1 MSLEFKHIPVMSED
15 IDRILAPYKSGIY
28 IDCTFGGGGI
38 TRKILSKK
46 NTRVISIDRDDY
58 VESFSKEIKKEY
70 KNRFEFII
78 DRFSNLENIL
88 KERNLQN
95 IPVAIIFDLG
105 LSSFQIDNPERGFSY
120 RQDGLLK
127 MTMGKNN
134 VTAHDIVNKLD
145 QKDLRNIFSL
155 FGEDKDS
162 GLIAKLI
169 VQKRQD
175 KEINSTQELAEIIL
189 RAKRYKNSKY
199 NKYNKYNKVDSC
211 AKIFQAIRMIVNQEL
226 SELYKGLISAIK
238 NLSIDGKIVVITF
251 HSLEDK
257 IVKKVLDVFSNK
269 TKGTSRYL
277 PESNK
282 NESFNILEIKNRK
295 PIIASEKETKKNNR
309 ARSAKLRCATKIQDH
324 SFEFKRSYLN
334 LEKYFQLEEVM
345 HA

>member
-15 IDRILAPYKSGIY
+15 IDKILTPYKSGVY
-28 IDCTFGGGGI
+28 IDCTFGGGSI
-38 TRKILSKK
+38 TREILSKK
-46 NTRVISIDRDDY
+46 NTKVISIDRDNF
-58 VESFSKEIKKEY
+58 VETFSKEIGKEY
-70 KNRFEFII
+70 NNRFEFII

-88 KERNLQN
+88 KERNLQKV
-95 IPVAIIFDLG
+95 PVAIIFDLG

-145 QKDLRNIFSL
+145 LKDLRNIFNL

-175 KEINSTQELAEIIL
+175 KEINSTKELAEIIL
-189 RAKRYKNSKY
+189 RAKRYKNS
-199 NKYNKYNKVDSC
+199 KYNKVDSC

-226 SELYKGLISAIK
+226 TELYEGLISAIN

-257 IVKKVLDVFSNK
+257 IVKKVFDFFSNK
-269 TKGTSRYL
+269 KKGTSRYL
-277 PESNK
+277 PQN
-282 NESFNILEIKNRK
+282 NENENFNILEIKDRK
-295 PIIASEKETKKNNR
+295 PTIASEKEIKNNNR
-309 ARSAKLRCATKIQDH
+309 ARSAKLRCATKVQDH
-324 SFEFKRSYLN
+324 PFEFKRSYLN

>member
-15 IDRILAPYKSGIY
+15 IDRILTPYKSGLY
-28 IDCTFGGGGI
+28 IDCTFGGGSI

-46 NTRVISIDRDDY
+46 NTKVISIDRDNF
-58 VESFSKEIKKEY
+58 VESFSKEISKEY

-88 KERNLQN
+88 KKRNLQK

-134 VTAHDIVNKLD
+134 ITAHDIINKLE

-169 VQKRQD
+169 VQKRED
-175 KEINSTQELAEIIL
+175 KEISSTQELAEIIL

-199 NKYNKYNKVDSC
+199 NKVDSC
-211 AKIFQAIRMIVNQEL
+211 AKIFQAIRMVVNQEL
-226 SELYKGLISAIK
+226 TELYEGLISAIK

-257 IVKKVLDVFSNK
+257 IVKKVFDFFSNK
-269 TKGTSRYL
+269 KKGTSRYL
-277 PESNK
+277 PESNE
-282 NESFNILEIKNRK
+282 NENLNILEVKDRK
-295 PIIASEKETKKNNR
+295 PIIASEKETKNNNR
-309 ARSAKLRCATKIQDH
+309 ARSAKLRYAIKIQDH
-324 SFEFKRSYLN
+324 SFEFKRSHLN

>member
-199 NKYNKYNKVDSC
+199 NKVDSC

-226 SELYKGLISAIK
+226 SELYEGLISAIK

-257 IVKKVLDVFSNK
+257 IVKKVFDVFSNK

-282 NESFNILEIKNRK
+282 NENFNILEIKNRK
-295 PIIASEKETKKNNR
+295 PIIASEKETKNNNR

>member
-15 IDRILAPYKSGIY
+15 IDRILTPYKSGLY
-28 IDCTFGGGGI
+28 IDCTFGGGSI
-38 TRKILSKK
+38 TRKILSEK
-46 NTRVISIDRDDY
+46 NTKVISIDRDNF
-58 VESFSKEIKKEY
+58 VESFSKEIGKEY
-70 KNRFEFII
+70 KNRFEFVI

-88 KERNLQN
+88 KERNLQK

-134 VTAHDIVNKLD
+134 VTAHDIINKLE
-145 QKDLRNIFSL
+145 QKDLRNIFNL

-175 KEINSTQELAEIIL
+175 KEINSTQELADIIL

-199 NKYNKYNKVDSC
+199 NKVDAC
-211 AKIFQAIRMIVNQEL
+211 AKIFQAIRMVVNQEL
-226 SELYKGLISAIK
+226 TELYEGLTSAIK
-238 NLSIDGKIVVITF
+238 NLSIDGKIIVITF

-257 IVKKVLDVFSNK
+257 IVKKIFDIFSNK
-269 TKGTSRYL
+269 RKGTSRYL
-277 PESNK
+277 PEN
-282 NESFNILEIKNRK
+282 NENDNFNILEIKNRK
-295 PIIASEKETKKNNR
+295 PIIASEKEIKNNNR
-309 ARSAKLRCATKIQDH
+309 ARSAKLRCATKIKDH

>member
-15 IDRILAPYKSGIY
+15 IDKILTPYKSGVY
-28 IDCTFGGGGI
+28 IDCTFGGGSI
-38 TRKILSKK
+38 TREILSKK
-46 NTRVISIDRDDY
+46 NTKVISIDRDNF
-58 VESFSKEIKKEY
+58 VETFSKEISKEY
-70 KNRFEFII
+70 NNRFEFII

-88 KERNLQN
+88 KERNLQKV
-95 IPVAIIFDLG
+95 PVAIIFDLG

-145 QKDLRNIFSL
+145 LKDLRNIFNL

-175 KEINSTQELAEIIL
+175 KEINSTKELAEIIL

-199 NKYNKYNKVDSC
+199 NKVDSC
-211 AKIFQAIRMIVNQEL
+211 AKIFQAIRMVVNQEL
-226 SELYKGLISAIK
+226 TELYEGLISAIK

-257 IVKKVLDVFSNK
+257 IVKKVFDFFSNK
-269 TKGTSRYL
+269 KKGTSRYL
-277 PESNK
+277 PQN
-282 NESFNILEIKNRK
+282 NENENFNILEIKDRK
-295 PIIASEKETKKNNR
+295 PTIASEKEIKNNNR
-309 ARSAKLRCATKIQDH
+309 ARSAKLRCATKVQDH

>member
-15 IDRILAPYKSGIY
+15 IDRILTPYKSGLY
-28 IDCTFGGGGI
+28 IDCTFGGGSI

-46 NTRVISIDRDDY
+46 NTKVISIDRDNF
-58 VESFSKEIKKEY
+58 VESFSKEISKEY

-88 KERNLQN
+88 KKRNLQK

-134 VTAHDIVNKLD
+134 ITAHDIINKLE

-169 VQKRQD
+169 VQKRED
-175 KEINSTQELAEIIL
+175 KEISSTQELAEIIL

-199 NKYNKYNKVDSC
+199 NKVDSC
-211 AKIFQAIRMIVNQEL
+211 AKIFQAIRMVVNQEL
-226 SELYKGLISAIK
+226 TELYEGLISAIK

-257 IVKKVLDVFSNK
+257 IVKKVFDFFSNK
-269 TKGTSRYL
+269 KKGTSRYL
-277 PESNK
+277 PQN
-282 NESFNILEIKNRK
+282 NENENFNILEIKDRK
-295 PIIASEKETKKNNR
+295 PTIASEKEIKNNNR
-309 ARSAKLRCATKIQDH
+309 ARSAKLRCATKVQDH

>member
-15 IDRILAPYKSGIY
+15 IDKILTPYKSGVY
-28 IDCTFGGGGI
+28 IDCTFGGGSI
-38 TRKILSKK
+38 TREILSKK
-46 NTRVISIDRDDY
+46 NTKVISIDRDNF
-58 VESFSKEIKKEY
+58 VETFSKEIGKEY
-70 KNRFEFII
+70 NNRFEFII

-88 KERNLQN
+88 KERNLQKV
-95 IPVAIIFDLG
+95 PVAIIFDLG

-145 QKDLRNIFSL
+145 LKDLRNLFNL

-175 KEINSTQELAEIIL
+175 KEINSTKELAEIIL
-189 RAKRYKNSKY
+189 RAKRYKNS
-199 NKYNKYNKVDSC
+199 KYNKVDSC

-226 SELYKGLISAIK
+226 TELYEGLISAIN

-257 IVKKVLDVFSNK
+257 IVKKVFDFFSNK
-269 TKGTSRYL
+269 KKGTSRYL
-277 PESNK
+277 PQN
-282 NESFNILEIKNRK
+282 NENENFNILEIKDRK
-295 PIIASEKETKKNNR
+295 PTIASEKEIKNNNR
-309 ARSAKLRCATKIQDH
+309 ARSAKLRCATKVQDH

>member
-15 IDRILAPYKSGIY
+15 IDRILTPYKSGLY
-28 IDCTFGGGGI
+28 IDCTFGGGSI

-46 NTRVISIDRDDY
+46 NTKVISIDRDNF
-58 VESFSKEIKKEY
+58 VESFSKEISKEY

-88 KERNLQN
+88 KKRNLQK

-134 VTAHDIVNKLD
+134 ITAHDIVNKLE

-162 GLIAKLI
+162 ALIAKLI
-169 VQKRQD
+169 VQKRED
-175 KEINSTQELAEIIL
+175 KEISSTQELAEIIL

-199 NKYNKYNKVDSC
+199 NKVDSC
-211 AKIFQAIRMIVNQEL
+211 AKIFQAIRMVVNQEL
-226 SELYKGLISAIK
+226 TELYEGLISAIK

-257 IVKKVLDVFSNK
+257 VVKKVFDFFSNK
-269 TKGTSRYL
+269 KKGTSRYL
-277 PESNK
+277 PESNE
-282 NESFNILEIKNRK
+282 NENLNILEVKDRK
-295 PIIASEKETKKNNR
+295 PIIASEKETKNNNR
-309 ARSAKLRCATKIQDH
+309 ARSAKLRYAIKIQDH
-324 SFEFKRSYLN
+324 SFEFKRSHLN
-334 LEKYFQLEEVM
+334 LEKYFQLEEVI

>member
-15 IDRILAPYKSGIY
+15 IDRILTPYKSGLY
-28 IDCTFGGGGI
+28 IDCTFGGGSI

-46 NTRVISIDRDDY
+46 NTKVISIDRDNF
-58 VESFSKEIKKEY
+58 VESFSKEIGKEY
-70 KNRFEFII
+70 KNRFEFVI

-88 KERNLQN
+88 KERNLQK

-134 VTAHDIVNKLD
+134 ITAHDIINKLE
-145 QKDLRNIFSL
+145 QKDLRNIFNL

-175 KEINSTQELAEIIL
+175 KEINSTQELADIIL
-189 RAKRYKNSKY
+189 RAKRYKNS
-199 NKYNKYNKVDSC
+199 KYNKVDSC

-226 SELYKGLISAIK
+226 TELYEGLISAIN

-257 IVKKVLDVFSNK
+257 IVKKVFDFFSNK
-269 TKGTSRYL
+269 KKGTSRYL
-277 PESNK
+277 PQN
-282 NESFNILEIKNRK
+282 NENENFNILEIKDRK
-295 PIIASEKETKKNNR
+295 PTIASEKEIKNNNR
-309 ARSAKLRCATKIQDH
+309 ARSAKLRCATKVQDH

>member
-15 IDRILAPYKSGIY
+15 IDKILTPYKSGVY
-28 IDCTFGGGGI
+28 IDCTFGGGSI
-38 TRKILSKK
+38 TREILSKK
-46 NTRVISIDRDDY
+46 NTKVISIDRDNF
-58 VESFSKEIKKEY
+58 VETFSKEISKEY
-70 KNRFEFII
+70 NNRFEFII

-88 KERNLQN
+88 KERNLQKV
-95 IPVAIIFDLG
+95 PVAIIFDLG

-145 QKDLRNIFSL
+145 LKDLRNIFNL

-175 KEINSTQELAEIIL
+175 KEINSTKELAEIIL
-189 RAKRYKNSKY
+189 RAKRYKNS
-199 NKYNKYNKVDSC
+199 KYNKVDSC

-226 SELYKGLISAIK
+226 TELYEGLISAIN

-257 IVKKVLDVFSNK
+257 IVKKVFDFFSNK
-269 TKGTSRYL
+269 KKGTSRYL
-277 PESNK
+277 PQN
-282 NESFNILEIKNRK
+282 NENENLNILEIKDRK
-295 PIIASEKETKKNNR
+295 PTIASEKEIKNNNR
-309 ARSAKLRCATKIQDH
+309 ARSAKLRCATKVQDH

>member
-15 IDRILAPYKSGIY
+15 IDKILTPYKSGVY
-28 IDCTFGGGGI
+28 IDCTFGGGSI
-38 TRKILSKK
+38 TREILSKK
-46 NTRVISIDRDDY
+46 NTKVISIDRDNF
-58 VESFSKEIKKEY
+58 VETFSKEIGKEY
-70 KNRFEFII
+70 NNRFEFII

-88 KERNLQN
+88 KERNLQKV
-95 IPVAIIFDLG
+95 PVAIIFDLG

-145 QKDLRNIFSL
+145 LKDLRNIFNL

-175 KEINSTQELAEIIL
+175 KEINSTKELAEIIL
-189 RAKRYKNSKY
+189 RAKRYKNS
-199 NKYNKYNKVDSC
+199 KYNKVDSC

-226 SELYKGLISAIK
+226 TELYEGLISAIN

-251 HSLEDK
+251 HSIEDK
-257 IVKKVLDVFSNK
+257 IVKKVFDFFSNK
-269 TKGTSRYL
+269 KKGTSRYL
-277 PESNK
+277 PQN
-282 NESFNILEIKNRK
+282 NENENFNILEIKDRK
-295 PIIASEKETKKNNR
+295 PTIASEKEIKNNNR
-309 ARSAKLRCATKIQDH
+309 ARSAKLRCATKVQDH

>member
-15 IDRILAPYKSGIY
+15 IDKILTPYKSGVY
-28 IDCTFGGGGI
+28 IDCTFGGGSI
-38 TRKILSKK
+38 TRQILSKK
-46 NTRVISIDRDDY
+46 NTKLISIDRDNF
-58 VESFSKEIKKEY
+58 VETFSKEISKEY
-70 KNRFEFII
+70 NNRFEFII

-88 KERNLQN
+88 KERNLQKV
-95 IPVAIIFDLG
+95 PVAIIFDLG

-134 VTAHDIVNKLD
+134 VTAFDIVNKLD
-145 QKDLRNIFSL
+145 LKDLRNIFNL

-175 KEINSTQELAEIIL
+175 KEINSTKELAEIIL
-189 RAKRYKNSKY
+189 RAKRYKNS
-199 NKYNKYNKVDSC
+199 KYNKVDSC

-226 SELYKGLISAIK
+226 TELYEGLISAIN

-257 IVKKVLDVFSNK
+257 IVKKVFDFFSNK
-269 TKGTSRYL
+269 KKGTSRYL
-277 PESNK
+277 PQN
-282 NESFNILEIKNRK
+282 NENENFKILEIKNRK
-295 PIIASEKETKKNNR
+295 PTIASEKEIKNNNR
-309 ARSAKLRCATKIQDH
+309 ARSAKLRCATKVQDH

>member
-1 MSLEFKHIPVMSED
+1 MSLEFKHIPVMSDD
-15 IDRILAPYKSGIY
+15 IDKILTPYKSGVY
-28 IDCTFGGGGI
+28 IDCTFGGGSI
-38 TRKILSKK
+38 TREILSKK
-46 NTRVISIDRDDY
+46 NTKVISIDRDNF
-58 VESFSKEIKKEY
+58 VETFSKEIGKEY
-70 KNRFEFII
+70 NNRFEFII

-88 KERNLQN
+88 KERNLQKV
-95 IPVAIIFDLG
+95 PVAIIFDLG

-145 QKDLRNIFSL
+145 LKDLRNIFNL

-175 KEINSTQELAEIIL
+175 KEINSTKELAEIIL
-189 RAKRYKNSKY
+189 RAKRYKNS
-199 NKYNKYNKVDSC
+199 KYNKVDSC

-226 SELYKGLISAIK
+226 TELYEGLISAIN

-257 IVKKVLDVFSNK
+257 IVKKVFDFFSNK
-269 TKGTSRYL
+269 KKGTSRYL
-277 PESNK
+277 PQN
-282 NESFNILEIKNRK
+282 NENENFNILEIKDRK
-295 PIIASEKETKKNNR
+295 PTIASEKEIKNNNR
-309 ARSAKLRCATKIQDH
+309 ARSAKLRCATKVQDH

>member
-15 IDRILAPYKSGIY
+15 IDRILTPYKSGLY
-28 IDCTFGGGGI
+28 IDCTFGGGSI

-46 NTRVISIDRDDY
+46 NTKVISVDRDNF
-58 VESFSKEIKKEY
+58 VESFSKEISKEY

-88 KERNLQN
+88 KKRNLQK

-134 VTAHDIVNKLD
+134 ITAHDIVNKLE

-169 VQKRQD
+169 VQKRED
-175 KEINSTQELAEIIL
+175 KEISSTQELVEIIL
-189 RAKRYKNSKY
+189 RAKRYKNS
-199 NKYNKYNKVDSC
+199 KYNKVDSC
-211 AKIFQAIRMIVNQEL
+211 AKIFQAIRMVVNQEL
-226 SELYKGLISAIK
+226 TELYEGLISAIK

-257 IVKKVLDVFSNK
+257 VVKKVFDFFSNK
-269 TKGTSRYL
+269 KKGTSRYL
-277 PESNK
+277 PESNE
-282 NESFNILEIKNRK
+282 NENLNILEVKDRK
-295 PIIASEKETKKNNR
+295 PIIASEKETRNNNR
-309 ARSAKLRCATKIQDH
+309 ARSAKLRYAIKIQDH
-324 SFEFKRSYLN
+324 SFEFKRSHLN

>member
-15 IDRILAPYKSGIY
+15 VDRALSPYKAGLY

-38 TRKILSKK
+38 TKKILSKK
-46 NTRVISIDRDDY
+46 NTKVISIDRDNF
-58 VESFSKEIKKEY
+58 VESLSKKIKVEY
-70 KNRFEFII
+70 KDRFDFVI
-78 DRFSNLENIL
+78 DKFSNLENIL
-88 KERNLQN
+88 KQKK
-95 IPVAIIFDLG
+95 IKGSPVAIIFDLG

-120 RQDGLLK
+120 RNSGSLK

-134 VTAHDIVNKLD
+134 INAFDIVNKLD
-145 QKDLRNIFSL
+145 QKELRNIFNL

-175 KEINSTQELAEIIL
+175 KEIDSTQELAEIIL

-199 NKYNKYNKVDSC
+199 NKTDSC
-211 AKIFQAIRMIVNQEL
+211 AKIFQAIRMVVNQEL

-238 NLSIDGKIVVITF
+238 NLSLDGKIVVITF

-257 IVKKVLDVFSNK
+257 LVKKIFDLFSNK
-269 TKGTSRYL
+269 TSGTSRYL
-277 PESNK
+277 PE
-282 NESFNILEIKNRK
+282 NERGNEFNLLKINSRKPIMASLEEIKN
-295 PIIASEKETKKNNR
+295 NNR
-309 ARSAKLRCATKIQDH
+309 SRSAKLRFATKIKD
-324 SFEFKRSYLN
+324 FEFDFKRKNLN
-334 LEKYFQLEEVM
+334 LEKYFDIEDKV

>member
-15 IDRILAPYKSGIY
+15 IDKILTPYKSGVY
-28 IDCTFGGGGI
+28 IDCTFGGGSI
-38 TRKILSKK
+38 TREILSKK
-46 NTRVISIDRDDY
+46 NTKVISIDRDNF
-58 VESFSKEIKKEY
+58 VESFSKEIGKEY
-70 KNRFEFII
+70 KNRFEFVI

-88 KERNLQN
+88 KERNLQKV
-95 IPVAIIFDLG
+95 PVAIIFDLG

-145 QKDLRNIFSL
+145 LKDLRNIFNL

-175 KEINSTQELAEIIL
+175 KEINSTKELAEIIL
-189 RAKRYKNSKY
+189 RAKRYKNS
-199 NKYNKYNKVDSC
+199 KYNKVDSC

-226 SELYKGLISAIK
+226 TELYEGLISAIN

-257 IVKKVLDVFSNK
+257 IVKKIFDIFSNK
-269 TKGTSRYL
+269 RKGTSRYL
-277 PESNK
+277 PEN
-282 NESFNILEIKNRK
+282 NENDNFNILEIKNRK
-295 PIIASEKETKKNNR
+295 PIIASEKEIKNNNR
-309 ARSAKLRCATKIQDH
+309 ARSAKLRCATKIKDH

>member
-15 IDRILAPYKSGIY
+15 IDRILTPYKSGLY
-28 IDCTFGGGGI
+28 IDCTFGGGSI

-46 NTRVISIDRDDY
+46 NTKVISIDRDNF
-58 VESFSKEIKKEY
+58 VESFSKEIGKEY
-70 KNRFEFII
+70 KNRFEFVI

-88 KERNLQN
+88 KERNLQK

-134 VTAHDIVNKLD
+134 VTAHDIINKLE
-145 QKDLRNIFSL
+145 QKDLRNIFNL

-175 KEINSTQELAEIIL
+175 KEINSTQELADIIL

-199 NKYNKYNKVDSC
+199 NKVDAC
-211 AKIFQAIRMIVNQEL
+211 AKIFQAIRMVVNKEL
-226 SELYKGLISAIK
+226 TELYEGLTSAIK

-257 IVKKVLDVFSNK
+257 IVKKIFDIFSNK
-269 TKGTSRYL
+269 RKGTSRYL
-277 PESNK
+277 PEN
-282 NESFNILEIKNRK
+282 NENDNFNILEIKNRK
-295 PIIASEKETKKNNR
+295 PIIASEKEIKNNNR
-309 ARSAKLRCATKIQDH
+309 ARSAKLRCATKIKDH

>member
-15 IDRILAPYKSGIY
+15 IDRILTPYKSGLY
-28 IDCTFGGGGI
+28 IDCTFGGGSI

-46 NTRVISIDRDDY
+46 NTKVISIDRDNF
-58 VESFSKEIKKEY
+58 VESFSKEIGKEY
-70 KNRFEFII
+70 KNRFEFVI

-88 KERNLQN
+88 KERNLQK

-134 VTAHDIVNKLD
+134 VTAHDIINKLE
-145 QKDLRNIFSL
+145 QKDLRNIFNL

-175 KEINSTQELAEIIL
+175 KEINSTQELADIIL

-199 NKYNKYNKVDSC
+199 NKVDAC
-211 AKIFQAIRMIVNQEL
+211 AKIFQAIRMVVNQEL
-226 SELYKGLISAIK
+226 TELYEGLTSAIK

-257 IVKKVLDVFSNK
+257 IVKKIFDIFSNK
-269 TKGTSRYL
+269 RKGTSRYL
-277 PESNK
+277 PEN
-282 NESFNILEIKNRK
+282 NENDNFNILEIKNRK
-295 PIIASEKETKKNNR
+295 PIIASEKEIKNNNR
-309 ARSAKLRCATKIQDH
+309 ARSAKLRCATKIKDH

>member
-15 IDRILAPYKSGIY
+15 IDRILTSYKSGLY
-28 IDCTFGGGGI
+28 IDCTFGGGSI

-46 NTRVISIDRDDY
+46 NTKVISIDRDNF
-58 VESFSKEIKKEY
+58 VESFSKEIGKEY
-70 KNRFEFII
+70 KNRFEFVI

-88 KERNLQN
+88 KERNLQK

-134 VTAHDIVNKLD
+134 VTAHDIINKLE
-145 QKDLRNIFSL
+145 QKDLRNIFNL

-175 KEINSTQELAEIIL
+175 KEINSTQELADIIL

-199 NKYNKYNKVDSC
+199 NKVDAC

-226 SELYKGLISAIK
+226 TELYEGLTSAIK
-238 NLSIDGKIVVITF
+238 NLSIDGKIIVITF

-257 IVKKVLDVFSNK
+257 IVKKIFDIFSNK
-269 TKGTSRYL
+269 RKGTSRYL
-277 PESNK
+277 PEN
-282 NESFNILEIKNRK
+282 NENDNFNILEIKNRK
-295 PIIASEKETKKNNR
+295 PIIASEKEIKNNNR
-309 ARSAKLRCATKIQDH
+309 ARSAKLRCATKIKDH

>member
-1 MSLEFKHIPVMSED
+1 MSLEFKHIPVMAED
-15 IDRILAPYKSGIY
+15 IDRILTPYKSGVY
-28 IDCTFGGGGI
+28 IDCTFGGGSI
-38 TRKILSKK
+38 TRKILSNK
-46 NTRVISIDRDDY
+46 NTKVISIDRDNF
-58 VESFSKEIKKEY
+58 VEKFSKETSKEY
-70 KNRFEFII
+70 KSRFEFIT
-78 DRFSNLENIL
+78 DRFSNLGSIL
-88 KERNLQN
+88 KERNLQKT
-95 IPVAIIFDLG
+95 PVAIIFDLG

-120 RQDGLLK
+120 RNDGLLK

-145 QKDLRNIFSL
+145 QKDLRNIFNL

-169 VQKRQD
+169 AQKRQD
-175 KEINSTQELAEIIL
+175 KEISSTQELAEIIL
-189 RAKRYKNSKY
+189 RAKRYKNS
-199 NKYNKYNKVDSC
+199 KYNKVDSC

-226 SELYKGLISAIK
+226 TELYEGLISAIN

-257 IVKKVLDVFSNK
+257 IVKKVFDIFSNK
-269 TKGTSRYL
+269 KKGTSRYL
-277 PESNK
+277 PENSE
-282 NESFNILEIKNRK
+282 NENFNILEIKDRK
-295 PIIASEKETKKNNR
+295 PTIASEKEIKNNNR

>member
-15 IDRILAPYKSGIY
+15 IDRILTPYKSGLY
-28 IDCTFGGGGI
+28 IDCTFGGGSI

-46 NTRVISIDRDDY
+46 NTKVISIDRDNF
-58 VESFSKEIKKEY
+58 VESFSKEISKEY

-88 KERNLQN
+88 KKRNLQK

-134 VTAHDIVNKLD
+134 ITAHDIVNKLE

-169 VQKRQD
+169 VQKRED
-175 KEINSTQELAEIIL
+175 KEISSTQELAEIIL

-199 NKYNKYNKVDSC
+199 NKVDSC
-211 AKIFQAIRMIVNQEL
+211 AKIFQAIRMVVNQEL
-226 SELYKGLISAIK
+226 TELYEGLISAIK

-257 IVKKVLDVFSNK
+257 IVKKVFDFYSNK
-269 TKGTSRYL
+269 KKGTSRYL
-277 PESNK
+277 PESNE
-282 NESFNILEIKNRK
+282 NENLNILEVKDRK
-295 PIIASEKETKKNNR
+295 PIIASEKETRNNNR
-309 ARSAKLRCATKIQDH
+309 ARSAKLRYAIKIQDH
-324 SFEFKRSYLN
+324 SFEFKRSHLN

>member
-15 IDRILAPYKSGIY
+15 IDRILTPYKSGLY
-28 IDCTFGGGGI
+28 IDCTFGGGSI

-46 NTRVISIDRDDY
+46 NTKVISIDRDNF
-58 VESFSKEIKKEY
+58 VESFSKEISKEY

-88 KERNLQN
+88 KKRNLQK

-134 VTAHDIVNKLD
+134 ITAHDIINKLE

-169 VQKRQD
+169 VQKRED
-175 KEINSTQELAEIIL
+175 KEISSTQELAEIIL

-199 NKYNKYNKVDSC
+199 NKVDSC
-211 AKIFQAIRMIVNQEL
+211 AKIFQAIRMVVNQEL
-226 SELYKGLISAIK
+226 TELYEGLISAIK

-257 IVKKVLDVFSNK
+257 VVKKVFDFFSNK
-269 TKGTSRYL
+269 KKGTSRYL
-277 PESNK
+277 PESNE
-282 NESFNILEIKNRK
+282 NENLNILEVKDRK
-295 PIIASEKETKKNNR
+295 PIIASEKETRNNSR
-309 ARSAKLRCATKIQDH
+309 ARSAKLRYAIKIQDH
-324 SFEFKRSYLN
+324 SFEFKRSHLN

>member
-15 IDRILAPYKSGIY
+15 IDRILTPYKSGLY
-28 IDCTFGGGGI
+28 IDCTFGGGSI

-46 NTRVISIDRDDY
+46 NTKVISIDRDNF
-58 VESFSKEIKKEY
+58 VESFSKEISKEY

-88 KERNLQN
+88 KKRNLQK

-134 VTAHDIVNKLD
+134 ITAHDIVNKLE

-169 VQKRQD
+169 VQKRED
-175 KEINSTQELAEIIL
+175 KEISSTQELVEIIL
-189 RAKRYKNSKY
+189 RAKRYKNS
-199 NKYNKYNKVDSC
+199 KYNKVDSC
-211 AKIFQAIRMIVNQEL
+211 AKIFQAIRMVVNQEL
-226 SELYKGLISAIK
+226 TELYEGLISAIK

-257 IVKKVLDVFSNK
+257 VVKKVFDFFSNK
-269 TKGTSRYL
+269 KKGTSRYL
-277 PESNK
+277 PESNE
-282 NESFNILEIKNRK
+282 NENLNILEVKDRK
-295 PIIASEKETKKNNR
+295 PIIASEKETRNNNR
-309 ARSAKLRCATKIQDH
+309 ARSAKLRYAIKIQDH
-324 SFEFKRSYLN
+324 SFEFKRSHLN
-334 LEKYFQLEEVM
+334 LEKYFQLEEVI

>member
-1 MSLEFKHIPVMSED
+1 MSED
-15 IDRILAPYKSGIY
+15 IDRILTPYKSGLY
-28 IDCTFGGGGI
+28 IDCTFGGGSI

-46 NTRVISIDRDDY
+46 NTKVISIDRDNF
-58 VESFSKEIKKEY
+58 VESFSKEISKEY

-88 KERNLQN
+88 KKRNLQK

-134 VTAHDIVNKLD
+134 ITAHDIINKLE

-169 VQKRQD
+169 VQKRED
-175 KEINSTQELAEIIL
+175 KEISSTQELAEIIL

-199 NKYNKYNKVDSC
+199 NKVDSC
-211 AKIFQAIRMIVNQEL
+211 AKIFQAIRMVVNQEL
-226 SELYKGLISAIK
+226 TELYEGLISAIK

-257 IVKKVLDVFSNK
+257 VVKKVFDFFSNK
-269 TKGTSRYL
+269 KKGTSRYL
-277 PESNK
+277 PESNE
-282 NESFNILEIKNRK
+282 NENLNILEVKDRK
-295 PIIASEKETKKNNR
+295 PIIASEKETRNNNR
-309 ARSAKLRCATKIQDH
+309 ARSAKLRYAIKIQDH
-324 SFEFKRSYLN
+324 SFEFKRSHLN

>member
-15 IDRILAPYKSGIY
+15 IDRILTPYKSGLY
-28 IDCTFGGGGI
+28 IDCTFGGGSI
-38 TRKILSKK
+38 TKKILSKK
-46 NTRVISIDRDDY
+46 NTKVISIDRDNF
-58 VESFSKEIKKEY
+58 VESFSKEISKEY

-88 KERNLQN
+88 KKRNLQK

-134 VTAHDIVNKLD
+134 ITAHDIVNKLE

-169 VQKRQD
+169 VQKRED
-175 KEINSTQELAEIIL
+175 KEISSTQELAEIIL

-199 NKYNKYNKVDSC
+199 NKVDSC
-211 AKIFQAIRMIVNQEL
+211 AKIFQAIRMVVNQEL
-226 SELYKGLISAIK
+226 TELYEGLISAIK

-257 IVKKVLDVFSNK
+257 VVKKVFDFFSNK
-269 TKGTSRYL
+269 KKGTSRYL
-277 PESNK
+277 PESNE
-282 NESFNILEIKNRK
+282 NENLNILEVKDRK
-295 PIIASEKETKKNNR
+295 PIIASEKETRNNNR
-309 ARSAKLRCATKIQDH
+309 ARSAKLRYAIKIQDH
-324 SFEFKRSYLN
+324 SFEFKRSHLN

>member
-15 IDRILAPYKSGIY
+15 IDRILTPYKSGLY
-28 IDCTFGGGGI
+28 IDCTFGGGSI

-46 NTRVISIDRDDY
+46 NTKVISIDRDNF
-58 VESFSKEIKKEY
+58 VESFSKEISKEY

-88 KERNLQN
+88 KKRNLQK

-134 VTAHDIVNKLD
+134 ITAHDIVNKLE

-169 VQKRQD
+169 VQKRED
-175 KEINSTQELAEIIL
+175 KEISSTQELAEIIL

-199 NKYNKYNKVDSC
+199 NKVDSC
-211 AKIFQAIRMIVNQEL
+211 AKIFQAIRMVVNQEL
-226 SELYKGLISAIK
+226 TELYEGLISAIK

-257 IVKKVLDVFSNK
+257 IVKKVFDFFSNK
-269 TKGTSRYL
+269 KKGTSRYL
-277 PESNK
+277 PESNE
-282 NESFNILEIKNRK
+282 NENLNILEVKDRK
-295 PIIASEKETKKNNR
+295 PIIASEKETKNNNR
-309 ARSAKLRCATKIQDH
+309 ARSAKLRYAIKIQDH
-324 SFEFKRSYLN
+324 SFEFKRSHLN

>member
-15 IDRILAPYKSGIY
+15 IDKILAPYKSGIY

-88 KERNLQN
+88 KERNLHN

-134 VTAHDIVNKLD
+134 VTAYDIVNKLD

-175 KEINSTQELAEIIL
+175 KEIDSTQELAEIIL
-189 RAKRYKNSKY
+189 RAKRYKNS
-199 NKYNKYNKVDSC
+199 KYNKVDSC

-226 SELYKGLISAIK
+226 SELYEGLISAIK

-257 IVKKVLDVFSNK
+257 IVKKVFDVFSNK

-282 NESFNILEIKNRK
+282 NENFNILEIKNRK
-295 PIIASEKETKKNNR
+295 PIIASEKEIKNNNR

-334 LEKYFQLEEVM
+334 LEKYFQLEEVF

>member
-15 IDRILAPYKSGIY
+15 IDRILTPYKSGLY
-28 IDCTFGGGGI
+28 IDCTFGGGSI

-46 NTRVISIDRDDY
+46 NTKVISIDRDNF
-58 VESFSKEIKKEY
+58 VESFSKEIGKEY
-70 KNRFEFII
+70 KNRFEFVI

-88 KERNLQN
+88 KERNLQK

-134 VTAHDIVNKLD
+134 VTAHDIVNKLE
-145 QKDLRNIFSL
+145 QKDLRNIFNL

-169 VQKRQD
+169 VQKRQY
-175 KEINSTQELAEIIL
+175 KEINSTQELADIIL

-199 NKYNKYNKVDSC
+199 NKVDAC
-211 AKIFQAIRMIVNQEL
+211 AKIFQAIRMVVNQEL
-226 SELYKGLISAIK
+226 TELYEGLTSAIK

-257 IVKKVLDVFSNK
+257 IVKKIFDIFSNK
-269 TKGTSRYL
+269 KKGTSRYL
-277 PESNK
+277 PEN
-282 NESFNILEIKNRK
+282 NENDNFNILEIKNRK
-295 PIIASEKETKKNNR
+295 PIIASEKEIKNNNR
-309 ARSAKLRCATKIQDH
+309 ARSAKLRCATKIKDH

>member
-15 IDRILAPYKSGIY
+15 IDKILTPYKSGVY
-28 IDCTFGGGGI
+28 IDCTFGGGSI
-38 TRKILSKK
+38 TREILSKK
-46 NTRVISIDRDDY
+46 NTKVISIDRDNF
-58 VESFSKEIKKEY
+58 VETFSKEIGKEY
-70 KNRFEFII
+70 NNRFEFII

-88 KERNLQN
+88 KERNLQKV
-95 IPVAIIFDLG
+95 PVAIIFDLG

-145 QKDLRNIFSL
+145 LKDLRNIFNL

-175 KEINSTQELAEIIL
+175 KEINSTKELAEIIL
-189 RAKRYKNSKY
+189 RAKRYKNS
-199 NKYNKYNKVDSC
+199 KYNKVDSC

-226 SELYKGLISAIK
+226 TELYEGLISAIN

-257 IVKKVLDVFSNK
+257 IVKKVFDFFSNK
-269 TKGTSRYL
+269 KIGTSRYL
-277 PESNK
+277 PQN
-282 NESFNILEIKNRK
+282 NENENFNILEIKDRK
-295 PIIASEKETKKNNR
+295 PTIASEKEIKNNNR
-309 ARSAKLRCATKIQDH
+309 ARSAKLRCATKVQDH

>member
-15 IDRILAPYKSGIY
+15 IDKILTPYKSGVY
-28 IDCTFGGGGI
+28 IDCTFGGGSI
-38 TRKILSKK
+38 TREILSKK
-46 NTRVISIDRDDY
+46 NTKVISIDRDNF
-58 VESFSKEIKKEY
+58 VESFSKEIGKEY
-70 KNRFEFII
+70 NNRFEFII

-88 KERNLQN
+88 KERNLQKV
-95 IPVAIIFDLG
+95 PVAIIFDLG

-134 VTAHDIVNKLD
+134 ITAHDIVNKLD
-145 QKDLRNIFSL
+145 LKDLRNIFNL

-175 KEINSTQELAEIIL
+175 KEINSTKELAEIIL
-189 RAKRYKNSKY
+189 RAKRYKNS
-199 NKYNKYNKVDSC
+199 KYNKVDSC

-226 SELYKGLISAIK
+226 TELYEGLISAIN

-257 IVKKVLDVFSNK
+257 IVKKVFDFFSNK
-269 TKGTSRYL
+269 KKGTSRYL
-277 PESNK
+277 PQN
-282 NESFNILEIKNRK
+282 NENENFNILEIKDRK
-295 PIIASEKETKKNNR
+295 PTIASEKEIKNNNR
-309 ARSAKLRCATKIQDH
+309 ARSAKLRCATKVQDH

>member
-15 IDRILAPYKSGIY
+15 IDRILTPYKSGLY
-28 IDCTFGGGGI
+28 IDCTFGGGSI

-46 NTRVISIDRDDY
+46 NTKVISIDRDNI
-58 VESFSKEIKKEY
+58 VETFSKEISKEY
-70 KNRFEFII
+70 NNRFEFII

-88 KERNLQN
+88 KERNLQKV
-95 IPVAIIFDLG
+95 PVAIIFDLG

-145 QKDLRNIFSL
+145 LKDLRNIFNL

-175 KEINSTQELAEIIL
+175 KEINSTKELAEIIL
-189 RAKRYKNSKY
+189 RAKRYKNS
-199 NKYNKYNKVDSC
+199 KYNKVDSC

-226 SELYKGLISAIK
+226 TELYEGLISAIN

-257 IVKKVLDVFSNK
+257 IVKKVFDFFSNK
-269 TKGTSRYL
+269 KKGTSRYL
-277 PESNK
+277 PQN
-282 NESFNILEIKNRK
+282 NENENFNILEIKDRK
-295 PIIASEKETKKNNR
+295 PTIASEKEIKNNNR
-309 ARSAKLRCATKIQDH
+309 ARSAKLRCATKVQDH

>member
-15 IDRILAPYKSGIY
+15 IDKILTPYKSGVY
-28 IDCTFGGGGI
+28 IDCTFGGGSI
-38 TRKILSKK
+38 TREILSKK
-46 NTRVISIDRDDY
+46 NTKVISIDRDNF
-58 VESFSKEIKKEY
+58 VETFSKEIGKEY
-70 KNRFEFII
+70 NNRFEFII

-88 KERNLQN
+88 KERNLQKV
-95 IPVAIIFDLG
+95 PVAIIFDLG

-145 QKDLRNIFSL
+145 LKDLRNIFNL

-175 KEINSTQELAEIIL
+175 KEINSTKELAEIIL
-189 RAKRYKNSKY
+189 RAKRYKNS
-199 NKYNKYNKVDSC
+199 KYNKVDSC

-226 SELYKGLISAIK
+226 TELYEGLISAIN

-257 IVKKVLDVFSNK
+257 IVKKVFDFFSNK
-269 TKGTSRYL
+269 KKGTSRYL
-277 PESNK
+277 PQNNG
-282 NESFNILEIKNRK
+282 NENFNILEIKDRK
-295 PIIASEKETKKNNR
+295 PTIASEKEIKNNNR
-309 ARSAKLRCATKIQDH
+309 ARSAKLRCATKVQDH

>member
-15 IDRILAPYKSGIY
+15 IDKILAPYKSGIY

-46 NTRVISIDRDDY
+46 NTQVISIDRDNF
-58 VESFSKEIKKEY
+58 VEFFSTEIKKEY
-70 KNRFEFII
+70 KERFEFII
-78 DRFSNLENIL
+78 DKFSNLENIL
-88 KERNLQN
+88 KERNLQK

-120 RQDGLLK
+120 RHDGLLK

-169 VQKRQD
+169 VQKRKD

-199 NKYNKYNKVDSC
+199 NKVDSC

-226 SELYKGLISAIK
+226 SELYEGLISAIK

-257 IVKKVLDVFSNK
+257 VVKKVFDFFSNK
-269 TKGTSRYL
+269 KKGTSRYL
-277 PESNK
+277 PESNE
-282 NESFNILEIKNRK
+282 NENLNILEVKDRK
-295 PIIASEKETKKNNR
+295 PIIASEKETKNNNR

-334 LEKYFQLEEVM
+334 LEKYFQLEEVL

>member
-15 IDRILAPYKSGIY
+15 IDKILTPYKSGVY
-28 IDCTFGGGGI
+28 IDCTFGGGSI
-38 TRKILSKK
+38 TRQILSKK
-46 NTRVISIDRDDY
+46 NTKLISIDRDNF
-58 VESFSKEIKKEY
+58 VETFSKEISKEY
-70 KNRFEFII
+70 NNRFEFII

-88 KERNLQN
+88 KERNLQKV
-95 IPVAIIFDLG
+95 PVAIIFDLG

-134 VTAHDIVNKLD
+134 VTAFDIVNKLD
-145 QKDLRNIFSL
+145 LKDLRNIFNL

-175 KEINSTQELAEIIL
+175 KEINSTKELAEIIL
-189 RAKRYKNSKY
+189 RAKRYKNS
-199 NKYNKYNKVDSC
+199 KYNKVDSC

-226 SELYKGLISAIK
+226 TELYEGLISAIN

-257 IVKKVLDVFSNK
+257 IVKKVFDFFSNK
-269 TKGTSRYL
+269 KKGTSRYL
-277 PESNK
+277 PQN
-282 NESFNILEIKNRK
+282 NENENFNILEIKNRK
-295 PIIASEKETKKNNR
+295 PTIASEKEIKNNNR
-309 ARSAKLRCATKIQDH
+309 ARSAKLRCATKVQDH

>member
-15 IDRILAPYKSGIY
+15 IDKILAPYKSGIY

-46 NTRVISIDRDDY
+46 NTQVISIDRDNF
-58 VESFSKEIKKEY
+58 VEFFSTEIKKEY
-70 KNRFEFII
+70 KDRFEFII
-78 DRFSNLENIL
+78 DKFSNLENIL
-88 KERNLQN
+88 KERNLQK

-169 VQKRQD
+169 VQKRKD

-199 NKYNKYNKVDSC
+199 NKVDSC

-226 SELYKGLISAIK
+226 SELYEGLISAIK

-257 IVKKVLDVFSNK
+257 VVKKIFDIFSNK
-269 TKGTSRYL
+269 IIGTSRYL
-277 PESNK
+277 PEGNVSK
-282 NESFNILEIKNRK
+282 NFNILEIKNRR
-295 PIIASEKETKKNNR
+295 PIIASEKETKNNNR

-334 LEKYFQLEEVM
+334 LEKYFQLEEVL

>member
-1 MSLEFKHIPVMSED
+1 MSLEFKHIPVMSDD
-15 IDRILAPYKSGIY
+15 IDRILTPYRSGLY
-28 IDCTFGGGGI
+28 IDCTFGGGSI
-38 TRKILSKK
+38 TKKILSKK
-46 NTRVISIDRDDY
+46 NTKVISIDRDNF
-58 VESFSKEIKKEY
+58 VESFSKEISKEY

-88 KERNLQN
+88 KKRNLQK

-134 VTAHDIVNKLD
+134 ITAHDIVNKLE

-169 VQKRQD
+169 VQKRED
-175 KEINSTQELAEIIL
+175 KEISSTQELAEIIL

-199 NKYNKYNKVDSC
+199 NKVDSC
-211 AKIFQAIRMIVNQEL
+211 AKIFQAIRMVVNQEL
-226 SELYKGLISAIK
+226 TELYEGLISAIK

-257 IVKKVLDVFSNK
+257 IVKKVFDFFSNK
-269 TKGTSRYL
+269 KKGTSRYL
-277 PESNK
+277 PESNE
-282 NESFNILEIKNRK
+282 NENLNILEVKDRK
-295 PIIASEKETKKNNR
+295 PIIASEKETRNNNR
-309 ARSAKLRCATKIQDH
+309 ARSAKLRYAIKIQDH
-324 SFEFKRSYLN
+324 SFEFKRSHLN

>member
-15 IDRILAPYKSGIY
+15 IDKILTPYKSGVY
-28 IDCTFGGGGI
+28 IDCTFGGGSI
-38 TRKILSKK
+38 TRQILSKK
-46 NTRVISIDRDDY
+46 NTKLISIDRDNF
-58 VESFSKEIKKEY
+58 VETFSKEISKEY
-70 KNRFEFII
+70 NNRFEFII

-88 KERNLQN
+88 KERNLQKV
-95 IPVAIIFDLG
+95 PVAIIFDLG

-145 QKDLRNIFSL
+145 LKDLRNIFNL

-175 KEINSTQELAEIIL
+175 KEINSTKELAEIIL
-189 RAKRYKNSKY
+189 RAKRYKNS
-199 NKYNKYNKVDSC
+199 KYNKVDSC

-226 SELYKGLISAIK
+226 TELYEGLISAIN

-257 IVKKVLDVFSNK
+257 IVKKVFDFFSNK
-269 TKGTSRYL
+269 KKGTSRYL
-277 PESNK
+277 PQN
-282 NESFNILEIKNRK
+282 NENENFKILEIKDRK
-295 PIIASEKETKKNNR
+295 PTIASEKEIKNNNR
-309 ARSAKLRCATKIQDH
+309 ARSAKLRCATKVQDH

>member
-15 IDRILAPYKSGIY
+15 IDRILTPYKSGLY
-28 IDCTFGGGGI
+28 IDCTFGGGSI

-46 NTRVISIDRDDY
+46 NTKVISIDRDNF
-58 VESFSKEIKKEY
+58 VESFSKEISKEY

-88 KERNLQN
+88 KKRNLQK

-134 VTAHDIVNKLD
+134 ITAHDIINKLE

-169 VQKRQD
+169 VQKRED
-175 KEINSTQELAEIIL
+175 KEISSTQELAEIIL

-199 NKYNKYNKVDSC
+199 NKVDSC
-211 AKIFQAIRMIVNQEL
+211 AKIFQAIRMVVNQEL
-226 SELYKGLISAIK
+226 TELYDGLISAIK

-257 IVKKVLDVFSNK
+257 VVKKVFDFFSNK
-269 TKGTSRYL
+269 KKGTSRYL
-277 PESNK
+277 PESNE
-282 NESFNILEIKNRK
+282 NENLNILEVKDRK
-295 PIIASEKETKKNNR
+295 PIIASEKETRNNNR
-309 ARSAKLRCATKIQDH
+309 ARSAKLRYAIKIQDH
-324 SFEFKRSYLN
+324 SFEFKRSHLN

>member
-15 IDRILAPYKSGIY
+15 IDRILTPYKSGLY
-28 IDCTFGGGGI
+28 IDCTFGGGSI

-46 NTRVISIDRDDY
+46 NTKVISIDRDNF
-58 VESFSKEIKKEY
+58 VESFSKEISKEY

-88 KERNLQN
+88 KKRNLQK

-134 VTAHDIVNKLD
+134 ITAHDIVNKLE

-169 VQKRQD
+169 VQKRED
-175 KEINSTQELAEIIL
+175 KEISSTQELAEIIL

-199 NKYNKYNKVDSC
+199 NKVDSC
-211 AKIFQAIRMIVNQEL
+211 AKIFQAIRMVVNQEL
-226 SELYKGLISAIK
+226 TELYEGLISAIK

-257 IVKKVLDVFSNK
+257 VVKKVFDFFSNK
-269 TKGTSRYL
+269 KKGTSRYL
-277 PESNK
+277 PESNE
-282 NESFNILEIKNRK
+282 NENLNILEVKDRK
-295 PIIASEKETKKNNR
+295 PIIASEKETKNNNR
-309 ARSAKLRCATKIQDH
+309 ARSAKLRYAIKIQDH
-324 SFEFKRSYLN
+324 SFEFKRSHLN
-334 LEKYFQLEEVM
+334 LEKYFQLEEVI